1 MFPIPAEYNDVLLEL
16 MKQVLQKYFY
26 TFVQVYCGELQPNVT
41 DSTIYEMNDIIPQV
55 KHQIETV
62 VNKYGFGSFNDL
74 LSRPSKTYSNIQDE
88 HPPMWGPGF
97 TEPPGGPEYRNR

>member
-1 MFPIPAEYNDVLLEL
+1 MFPIPAEFNDALLEL
-16 MKQVLQKYFY
+16 MKQLLQKYFY
-26 TFVQVYCGELQPNVT
+26 TLVQVYCGELQPNVT
-41 DSTIYEMNDIIPQV
+41 DSTIYEIKDIIPEV

-74 LSRPSKTYSNIQDE
+74 LSRRSKPYSNIQDE
-88 HPPMWGPGF
+88 HPAIWGPGF